1 MPDSPVRA
9 SRRTADASRRT
20 RDLLRAELHRGGYPD
35 NRLPS
40 EDTLMAQ
47 YQASRAVIREAL
59 ALLRAEGLIHRIQG
73 IGTIALN
80 PITPLPLDESQ
91 GVVEPGPDSPFAG
104 RSWPTI
110 LDHSW
115 IELPAA
121 IAGRLDVPTGSRGL
135 RIDYV
140 GIVQG
145 EPAWVATNYVRS
157 PEAERLDRSRFTT
170 DFYAY
175 LADCGLHASETS
187 YLMEATLA
195 DEMDSALLGIPVGA
209 PVMAGEQ
216 TLFNAAGE
224 PFNFALVRGRG
235 DKSLI
240 QSRAGGPR
248 DPRG

>member
-1 MPDSPVRA
+1 MQPSRSRA
-9 SRRTADASRRT
+9 SRRASDASRRT

-47 YQASRAVIREAL
+47 YQASRAVVREAL
-59 ALLRAEGLIHRIQG
+59 SLLRAEGLIDRIQG

-80 PITPLPLDESQ
+80 PVEPLPLDETQ
-91 GVVEPGPDSPFAG
+91 GVVPPRPNSVFAG
-104 RSWPTI
+104 RSRPDI

-115 IELPAA
+115 IDLPGPIAA
-121 IAGRLDVPTGSRGL
+121 RLQVETGSPGV
-135 RIDYV
+135 RIDYIGMV
-140 GIVQG
+140 KH
-145 EPAWVATNYVRS
+145 EPAWVATNYLRS
-157 PEAERLDRSRFTT
+157 PEAQRLDRSRFTT

-175 LADCGLHASETS
+175 LAECGLHTSETS

-195 DEMDSALLGIPVGA
+195 DEMDAALLGIAVGA
-209 PVMAGEQ
+209 PVMSGEQ

-235 DKSLI
+235 DKSVIL
-240 QSRAGGPR
+240 SRAGGP
-248 DPRG
+248 PAPSA